1 MPILATSINS
11 PRDEGFKLAASL
23 AARALDDNL
32 HSHEL
37 LDIEDSLA
45 GDMPKQVK
53 EQGAETGTNQTTLR
67 ETLIALHKIMDTESR
82 GEPSGHRIHL
92 ESGDWDG
99 WHSWAKTECLRFT
112 MSSSVHNCN
121 ISFSVSCEYRWEKAQ
136 GKSMLH
142 LHPKLCGVR
151 SNHPSCGKC
160 GKRRGARRA
169 EADRCG
175 VFPMLSWYDSCGRRD
190 QIRFRYYEHDAKL
203 DVVLSEED
211 LDSLLKHPD
220 MPFTSTQRSRLLY
233 SGYQSAKK
241 WKDKRQALIERSL
254 DEDTDVR
261 FWKTRT
267 RSFN

>member
-1 MPILATSINS
+1 MPILATTINS

-112 MSSSVHNCN
+112 VSSSVHNCN

-151 SNHPSCGKC
+151 SNHHNRGRY
-160 GKRRGARRA
+160 GKRRGARRV
-169 EADRCG
+169 EVGGYRL
-175 VFPMLSWYDSCGRRD
+175 FPMLSWYNICGYQN

-203 DVVLSEED
+203 DVVLSEEE

-220 MPFTSTQRSRLLY
+220 MPFTNTQRSRLLY
-233 SGYQSAKK
+233 SGHQSAKK

-254 DEDTDVR
+254 DEDTDAR
-261 FWKTRT
+261 YWKNKTR
-267 RSFN
+267 FY